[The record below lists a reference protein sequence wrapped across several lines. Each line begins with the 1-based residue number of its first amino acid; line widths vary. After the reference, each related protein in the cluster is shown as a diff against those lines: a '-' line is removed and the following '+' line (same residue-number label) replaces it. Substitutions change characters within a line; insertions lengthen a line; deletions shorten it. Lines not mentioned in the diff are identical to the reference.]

1 MYLLRAGRRLGCTRF
16 PYTTLFRSVRGQ
28 RSVGK
33 ATRLELLTPGVL
45 LRRLMNDPELTGVS
59 AVLLDEVHERS
70 LDTDLLLGMLAEL
83 RSLRED
89 LLVWAMS
96 ETVGAEVVV
105 DLLGGAGM
113 VHIPSALHE
122 LAIDHAP

>member
-59 AVLLDEVHERS
+59 AVLLDEVKGRP
-70 LDTDLLLGMLAEL
+70 LATDRLLGMPPGLA
-83 RSLRED
+83 RVR
-89 LLVWAMS
+89 
-96 ETVGAEVVV
+96 GGRR
-105 DLLGGAGM
+105 GGAGRG
-113 VHIPSALHE
+113 AGDAGAGAAGLG
-122 LAIDHAP
+122 AAAGGRAP